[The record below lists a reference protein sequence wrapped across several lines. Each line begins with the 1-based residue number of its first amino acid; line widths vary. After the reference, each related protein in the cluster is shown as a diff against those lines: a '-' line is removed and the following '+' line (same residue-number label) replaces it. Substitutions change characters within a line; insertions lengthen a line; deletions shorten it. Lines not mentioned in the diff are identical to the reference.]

1 MKKGTLKKSIAL
13 CCSITMLATSIP
25 FTAINIKAATGDFFD
40 EKNNTIKHLQYTPM
54 GYIMSLQMRNR
65 NRLAGK

>member
-1 MKKGTLKKSIAL
+1 MADSQKILAGPVGHFLEGVGTVRLDRSG
-13 CCSITMLATSIP
+13 S
-25 FTAINIKAATGDFFD
+25 FFD
-40 EKNNTIKHLQYTPM
+40 EKNNTIKHLQYTPR